1 MMVRSEEKVMLHSS
15 FRYEHIENGMLKR
28 IDCLLKYQ
36 FGNAGPPILYFNTL
50 RRNGRR
56 YLYSNEFISA
66 ERETVTVLCCLI
78 GNRTPSRS
86 LAERC
91 GLAAYQFPMETCL
104 GTFKFQNWC
113 VFVFFAATITLAL
126 A

>member
-1 MMVRSEEKVMLHSS
+1 MLHSS

-36 FGNAGPPILYFNTL
+36 FGNAGAPILYFNTL

-66 ERETVTVLCCLI
+66 ERETATVLCCLS

-104 GTFKFQNWC
+104 GTFKFQNWSVC
-113 VFVFFAATITLAL
+113 VFFCSNDSVGLGL
-126 A
+126 NK

>member
-1 MMVRSEEKVMLHSS
+1 MLHSS

-36 FGNAGPPILYFNTL
+36 FGNAGAPILYFNTL

-66 ERETVTVLCCLI
+66 ERETATVLRSLI
-78 GNRTPSRS
+78 GNHARWKNEVPGLWLAPKWNRTYVYIRMYFIC
-86 LAERC
+86 A
-91 GLAAYQFPMETCL
+91 
-104 GTFKFQNWC
+104 
-113 VFVFFAATITLAL
+113 
-126 A
+126 

>member
-1 MMVRSEEKVMLHSS
+1 MVVRSEEKEMLHSS

-66 ERETVTVLCCLI
+66 ERETATVLCSLI
-78 GNRTPSRS
+78 GNHARR
-86 LAERC
+86 AEAWRK
-91 GLAAYQFPMETCL
+91 GAALQRINFRW
-104 GTFKFQNWC
+104 KH
-113 VFVFFAATITLAL
+113 V
-126 A
+126 